1 MEDRSKA
8 TWRFYST
15 PAGADLVRKEI
26 REVLQGKPPLIELSH
41 LMWRI
46 EHGEVLDRDV
56 GTLGKGLNEARLSYG
71 GNEYRLYYAVL
82 TDGEHLL
89 LGLKFHKKGSNGA
102 QDRAIASARE
112 RLAEWQR
119 RI

>member
-1 MEDRSKA
+1 MEERSKGK
-8 TWRFYST
+8 WRLYAT
-15 PAGADLVRKEI
+15 PAGADVVSKEI
-26 REVLQGKPPLIELSH
+26 REVLQGKPPAIELGH

-46 EHGEVLDRDV
+46 EHEQVMGRDV
-56 GTLGKGLNEARLSYG
+56 RTLGRGLSEARLSYRG
-71 GNEYRLYYAVL
+71 DEYRLYYAVL

-89 LGLKFHKKGSNGA
+89 LGLKFHKKGSRGA
-102 QDRAIASARE
+102 QDRAIETARD